1 MALYGAYGRHEI
13 DQCPINNLENAKGV
27 IELVNTDLSQM
38 LPKYKIN
45 KIIGMYHS
53 GLEHTSLWI
62 FDAEDAHLVDE
73 FLLDLGATKY
83 SEFTIVPLKTLAG
96 VAERAKKVHGL

>member
-1 MALYGAYGRHEI
+1 
-13 DQCPINNLENAKGV
+13 
-27 IELVNTDLSQM
+27 M

-45 KIIGMYHS
+45 EIIGQYHS

-62 FDAEDAHLVDE
+62 FDADDAHLVDE
-73 FLLDLGATKY
+73 FLLDIGATRY
-83 SEFTIVPLKTLAG
+83 NEFRIVPLKTLAG

>member
-1 MALYGAYGRHEI
+1 MALYGIYGRHEI
-13 DQCPINNLENAKGV
+13 AACPINNLETAKDV
-27 IELVNTDLSQM
+27 IQLANTDLTQM

-45 KIIGMYHS
+45 EIVGMYHS

-62 FDAEDAHLVDE
+62 FDAEDAHLIDE
-73 FLLDLGATKY
+73 FLLDIGATKL
-83 SEFTIVPLKTLAG
+83 SEFRIVPLKTIQG

>member
-1 MALYGAYGRHEI
+1 MALYGIYGRHEI
-13 DQCPINNLENAKGV
+13 AACPINNLETAKDV
-27 IELVNTDLSQM
+27 IQLVNTDLSQM

-45 KIIGMYHS
+45 EIVGMYHS

-83 SEFTIVPLKTLAG
+83 NEFRIVPLKTLQG